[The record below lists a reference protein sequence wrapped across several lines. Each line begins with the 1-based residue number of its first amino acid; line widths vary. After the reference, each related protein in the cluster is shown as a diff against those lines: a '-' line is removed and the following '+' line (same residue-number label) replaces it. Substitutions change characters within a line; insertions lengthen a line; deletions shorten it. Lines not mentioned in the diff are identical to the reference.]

1 MNIDSIK
8 DLLGQLDPQ
17 TLLEKILPELN
28 PLLDKTAGLA
38 RLLMLAGPFVIL
50 AMGLYYFLSAP
61 KEANYRS
68 GYRCFWGMGSV
79 EAWRYTQ
86 KLAGAVWC
94 VLGLA
99 LAVWMA
105 IAGAKMAGMDMMDA
119 MLKMAVNILWQAT
132 ALLLSRVL
140 VNFLVFLR
148 YDRKGVRRYTWA
160 ELWKG

>member
-1 MNIDSIK
+1 MNKDSIK
-8 DLLGQLDPQ
+8 ELLGQLDPQ
-17 TLLEKILPELN
+17 TLLEKILPDLN
-28 PLLDKTAGLA
+28 PLLDKSAGIA
-38 RLLMLAGPFVIL
+38 RILMLAGPFVIL

-68 GYRCFWGMGSV
+68 GYRCYFGMGSV

-94 VLGLA
+94 LLGLA

-105 IAGAKMAGMDMMDA
+105 VAGAAMAGMATMDA
-119 MLKMAVNILWQAT
+119 MLKMAGYIFWQAL
-132 ALLLSRVL
+132 ALLVSRVL
-140 VNFLVFLR
+140 INFLVFLR

-160 ELWKG
+160 ELWRG

>member
-1 MNIDSIK
+1 MDAIK
-8 DLLGQLDPQ
+8 ELLGNLDLN
-17 TLLEKILPELN
+17 TLLEDLLPELS
-28 PLLDKTAGLA
+28 PLLDKSAGLA
-38 RLLMLAGPFVIL
+38 RMLMLAGPFVIL
-50 AMGLYYFLSAP
+50 GLGLYYFLSAP

-99 LAVWMA
+99 LAIWMA
-105 IAGAKMAGMDMMDA
+105 IAGAGMAGMEMLDA
-119 MLKMAVNILWQAT
+119 MLKMAGYILWQAL

-140 VNFLVFLR
+140 IGFLVFLR
-148 YDRKGVRRYTWA
+148 YDAKGVRRYTWA